1 MDHALHIMKAINALK
16 KMHNLCEEKN
26 FEEVIECGLEA
37 IAESRMATLS
47 VRTRIGDEE
56 RF

>member
-1 MDHALHIMKAINALK
+1 MDHSLHIMKAINALK
-16 KMHNLCEEKN
+16 KMYNLCEEKN
-26 FEEVIECGLEA
+26 FEEAIECGLEA

>member
-1 MDHALHIMKAINALK
+1 MKAINALN
-16 KMHNLCEEKN
+16 KMYNLCEEKN
-26 FEEVIECGLEA
+26 FEEAIECGLEA

>member
-1 MDHALHIMKAINALK
+1 MDHSLHIMKAINALK
-16 KMHNLCEEKN
+16 EMYNLCEEKN
-26 FEEVIECGLEA
+26 FDEAIECGLEA

>member
-16 KMHNLCEEKN
+16 KMYNLCEEKN
-26 FEEVIECGLEA
+26 FDEAIECGLEA
-37 IAESRMATLS
+37 IAESRMATLLA
-47 VRTRIGDEE
+47 RTRVGDEE

>member
-1 MDHALHIMKAINALK
+1 MDHSLHIMKAINALN
-16 KMHNLCEEKN
+16 KMYNLCEEKN
-26 FEEVIECGLEA
+26 FDEAIECGLEA

>member
-26 FEEVIECGLEA
+26 FDEAIECGLEA
-37 IAESRMATLS
+37 IAESRMATLL
-47 VRTRIGDEE
+47 VRTKAGDDEK
-56 RF
+56 F